1 MTRHDQDRKTRI
13 LQAIAEGLRRN
24 GTPPTVREIADLVG
38 LAAPSAV
45 HHHLE
50 ALEADRLIERES
62 GLSRSIRITPSGRA
76 LLGLDDEVEVVRGR
90 TPLAA
95 RELTVVGQIAAGGP
109 IEAYEE
115 RSETLAVPEF
125 MSTADSYLLKIRG
138 DSMIDAQIADGD
150 YVVIKPSQ
158 VAKNGDIVVAQVEE
172 NAVTLKRIY
181 REGGRVRLQPAN
193 QAYPPMFY
201 DEVRVQGVLVG
212 VMRRVH

>member
-1 MTRHDQDRKTRI
+1 M
-13 LQAIAEGLRRN
+13 GL
-24 GTPPTVREIADLVG
+24 
-38 LAAPSAV
+38 
-45 HHHLE
+45 
-50 ALEADRLIERES
+50 
-62 GLSRSIRITPSGRA
+62 TPSGRA

-90 TPLAA
+90 GTLAA
-95 RELTVVGQIAAGGP
+95 RELTVAGQIAAGGP

-125 MSTADSYLLKIRG
+125 MSTPDSYLLKIRG

-193 QAYPPMFY
+193 KAYPPMFY

-212 VMRRVH
+212 VLRRVH

>member
-1 MTRHDQDRKTRI
+1 
-13 LQAIAEGLRRN
+13 
-24 GTPPTVREIADLVG
+24 
-38 LAAPSAV
+38 
-45 HHHLE
+45 
-50 ALEADRLIERES
+50 
-62 GLSRSIRITPSGRA
+62 
-76 LLGLDDEVEVVRGR
+76 
-90 TPLAA
+90 
-95 RELTVVGQIAAGGP
+95 
-109 IEAYEE
+109 
-115 RSETLAVPEF
+115 

-193 QAYPPMFY
+193 EAYPPMFY